1 MKTYTVKKGDSL
13 WAIARKLLGD
23 GSKYKEIKKA
33 NGLTSDAIQVGMVL
47 KIPSGRNYEEI
58 GKAFEKALND
68 VDNLNSV
75 DKLFSLI
82 GD

>member
-1 MKTYTVKKGDSL
+1 MYTVKKGDSL
-13 WAIARKLLGD
+13 WQIAKKLLGD
-23 GSKYKEIKKA
+23 GNKYREIKKA
-33 NGLTSDAIQVGMVL
+33 NNLTSDAIQPGMVL